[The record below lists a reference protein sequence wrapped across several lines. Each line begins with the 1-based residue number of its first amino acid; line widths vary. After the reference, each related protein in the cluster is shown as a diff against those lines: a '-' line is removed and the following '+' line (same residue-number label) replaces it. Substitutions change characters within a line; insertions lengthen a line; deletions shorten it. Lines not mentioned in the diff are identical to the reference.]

1 MKPGGTHGG
10 LVPLA
15 ARTRHGLAALVEIAA
30 NQPGPTPLRQ
40 VAQHRGLSLASLERI
55 ASDLRRA
62 NLVLAVRGTRG
73 GYRLARPAE
82 QITALDVVRALQLP
96 GDGLFIEDDPNDL
109 LWLRVE
115 AAVERV
121 LAGVKVAD
129 LVAQR
134 DQVEGEP
141 MYYL

>member
-1 MKPGGTHGG
+1 MKPGGTPRG

-40 VAQHRGLSLASLERI
+40 VARQRGLSLASLERI

-96 GDGLFIEDDPNDL
+96 GDGLFVEDDPNDL

-121 LAGVKVAD
+121 LGGVNVAD

-134 DQVEGEP
+134 GQVEGEP
-141 MYYL
+141 MYYI

>member
-1 MKPGGTHGG
+1 VSATEAQPG

-30 NQPGPTPLRQ
+30 NEPGPTPLRQ
-40 VAQHRGLSLASLERI
+40 VARERGLSLASLERI

-62 NLVLAVRGTRG
+62 GLVHAVRGTRG
-73 GYRLARPAE
+73 GYRLARPAD
-82 QITALDVVRALQLP
+82 QITALDVVRALQVP
-96 GDGLFIEDDPNDL
+96 GDGFFLRDDPNDL

-115 AAVERV
+115 SAVERV
-121 LAGVKVAD
+121 LREVKVAD

-141 MYYL
+141 MYYI